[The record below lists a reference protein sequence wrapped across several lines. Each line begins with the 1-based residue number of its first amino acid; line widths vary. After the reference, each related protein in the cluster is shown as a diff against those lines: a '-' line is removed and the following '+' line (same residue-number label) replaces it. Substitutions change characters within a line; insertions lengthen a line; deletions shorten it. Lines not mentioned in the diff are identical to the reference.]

1 MSLRRA
7 FSFGALQTGFSMVL
21 SFFSIKI
28 TAVYLGP
35 AGIGTLGQLTYFM
48 SLTHGVLAAGLQV
61 GLVRR
66 TAELT
71 DDATGRARVV
81 STILRLRLIVGIPA
95 AVIIALASKWLA
107 GQLRH
112 DERFQ
117 SVLLVVAAALVF
129 GLMTAVIVG
138 CAMGAQDYRAST
150 TINMSTGFVGLILV
164 AALCPQLG
172 VLGGLMALAL
182 LPPCTLLVAWMFA
195 RNRAWWPKQ
204 PLSHG
209 FSAQEGRAAF
219 AYVPMAIIN
228 TVGMPL
234 LQLLIR
240 DGVVAHSGMTG
251 VGLLQG
257 VMRISDMYMGIV
269 GSAFVMYFFPRFS
282 ELRAANAIAREIK
295 KGLVTI
301 VPAAAAVGLAIY
313 LLRDVIIHLIFTK
326 EFVPMRDLFAWQMV
340 GNTFSLTGQL
350 FSNLL
355 LSKVSAL
362 AMAALAAVTMLVW
375 WLISTVLVSANGA
388 VGATQ
393 AYAAT
398 YALYTAATAIATY
411 FVFRRLRANAP
422 AAGM

>member
-1 MSLRRA
+1 MSLRKA
-7 FSFGALQTGFSMVL
+7 FSFGAFQTVVSMVL
-21 SFFSIKI
+21 SFFSIKV

-35 AGIGTLGQLTYFM
+35 AGIGTLGQLNYFM
-48 SLTHGVLAAGLQV
+48 SLTQGVLAAGLQI

-66 TAELT
+66 TAELS
-71 DDATGRARVV
+71 DDLAARSRVI
-81 STILRLRLIVGIPA
+81 STILRLLLIVGLPS
-95 AVIIALASKWLA
+95 AVVIALASKWLA
-107 GQLRH
+107 AQLLH
-112 DERFQ
+112 NEGLQ

-129 GLMTAVIVG
+129 GLISAVMVG

-150 TINMSTGFVGLILV
+150 VINMSTGVFSLILV
-164 AALCPQLG
+164 VALCPQFG

-182 LPPCTLLVAWMFA
+182 LPPITLLVAWLFA

-209 FSAQEGRAAF
+209 FSAKEGRAAF
-219 AYVPMAIIN
+219 AYVPMAIVN

-240 DGVVAHSGMTG
+240 DGVVAHSGMAS

-282 ELRAANAIAREIK
+282 QLRAVDEMLHEIK
-295 KGLVTI
+295 KGLLII
-301 VPAAAAVGLAIY
+301 VPAAAAVGVAIY
-313 LLRDVIIHLIFTK
+313 LLRDLIIQFVFT
-326 EFVPMRDLFAWQMV
+326 EQFVPMRDLFAWQMV
-340 GNTFSLTGQL
+340 GNTLSLTGQL
-350 FSNLL
+350 FANLL

-362 AMAALAAVTMLVW
+362 AMAALATATMLIW

-398 YALYTAATAIATY
+398 HALYAAGTAIATY
-411 FVFRRLRANAP
+411 FVLRRLRAGGP
-422 AAGM
+422 QVQG

>member
-7 FSFGALQTGFSMVL
+7 FSFGAFQTVVAMVL

-35 AGIGTLGQLTYFM
+35 AGIGTLGQLNYFM
-48 SLTHGVLAAGLQV
+48 SLTQGVLAAGLQI

-71 DDATGRARVV
+71 DDAVGRFKVV
-81 STILRLRLIVGIPA
+81 STILRLLLIVGVPS
-95 AVIIALASKWLA
+95 AVMIALASKWLA
-107 GQLRH
+107 GQLLH

-129 GLMTAVIVG
+129 GLIAAVMVG

-150 TINMSTGFVGLILV
+150 VINMSTGVFSLV
-164 AALCPQLG
+164 LVVALCPQFG
-172 VLGGLMALAL
+172 VMGGLMALAL
-182 LPPCTLLVAWMFA
+182 LPPWTLLVAWLFA
-195 RNRAWWPKQ
+195 RNRRWWPKQ

-209 FSAQEGRAAF
+209 FSAKEGMAAF
-219 AYVPMAIIN
+219 AFVPMAIVN
-228 TVGMPL
+228 TVGAPL

-240 DGVVAHSGMTG
+240 DGVVAHSGMAS

-257 VMRISDMYMGIV
+257 VMRLSDMYMGIV

-282 ELRAANAIAREIK
+282 QLKVIEEIAHEVK
-295 KGLVTI
+295 KGLLII
-301 VPAAAAVGLAIY
+301 VPAAATVGLAIY
-313 LLRDVIIHLIFTK
+313 LLRDLIIQLIFTK

-340 GNTFSLTGQL
+340 GNTLSLTGQL
-350 FSNLL
+350 FANLL

-362 AMAALAAVTMLVW
+362 AMAGLATATMLVW

-388 VGATQ
+388 IGATQ

-398 YALYTAATAIATY
+398 YALYTCATAIGTY
-411 FVFRRLRANAP
+411 FVFRRLRGASSEATR
-422 AAGM
+422 